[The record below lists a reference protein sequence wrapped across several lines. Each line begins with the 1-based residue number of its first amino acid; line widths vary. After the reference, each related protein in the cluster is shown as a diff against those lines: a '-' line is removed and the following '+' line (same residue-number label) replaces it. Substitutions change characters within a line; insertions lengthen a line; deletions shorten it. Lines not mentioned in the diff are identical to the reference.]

1 MKSCG
6 MQIRQRSVVFITQ
19 FSPRWSVRS
28 PDHEADNETLFLFLA
43 RCKSNNEMLLSIFR
57 CNTIF
62 ITLTLTRSERMT
74 RMHILT
80 VYYFIMMVWYH
91 EVLRDARLTTRCCSD
106 DSIWLNVIY
115 PVLYFMKLTT
125 RCCCYCS
132 IWPSIVW
139 FLSIQWI
146 CTTHEMW
153 VWHWVCHCT
162 SNWFNVIWLLSP
174 YYGHEFLARCKT
186 NNEMLLPVLRLI
198 QYCYV

>member
-6 MQIRQRSVVFITQ
+6 MQIRQRDVVFITQ

-80 VYYFIMMVWYH
+80 VYYFITMVWYH

-153 VWHWVCHCT
+153 VWHWVPLSLSLYFKLVQRHLIIV
-162 SNWFNVIWLLSP
+162 SLLWSWIS
-174 YYGHEFLARCKT
+174 C
-186 NNEMLLPVLRLI
+186 EM
-198 QYCYV
+198 QD